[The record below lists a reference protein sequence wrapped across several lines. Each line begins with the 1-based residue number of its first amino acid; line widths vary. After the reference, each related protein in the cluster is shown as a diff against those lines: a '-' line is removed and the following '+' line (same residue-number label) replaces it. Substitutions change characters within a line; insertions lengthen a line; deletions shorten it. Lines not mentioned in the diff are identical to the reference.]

1 MRSTLLLS
9 ILALAAVTGC
19 NNGQPRIYR
28 VALDRTPERTIADP
42 SCYRNSQL
50 PSGDQETDV
59 NYREEH
65 QWVIWDS
72 GDGKQY
78 LDIGSATFHLGDAP
92 TINVA
97 DMIETS
103 QSGTFQGSRNVTNP
117 YPGIQNTTETRQ
129 TSITVIFNDE
139 GASPTG
145 TVQLSAKYA
154 CVGNCPQ
161 PNQVP
166 DSVSCGTQLSFFA
179 RRVDTSRIE
188 AYQPVGN

>member
-1 MRSTLLLS
+1 MRSTLLLAVV
-9 ILALAAVTGC
+9 ALAAVTGC

-28 VALDRTPERTIADP
+28 IALDRTPERTIADP
-42 SCYRNSQL
+42 SCYKNSQL
-50 PSGDQETDV
+50 PSGSQSTEV

-78 LDIGSATFHLGDAP
+78 LDIGSASFHLGDAP

-103 QSGTFQGSRNVTNP
+103 QSGTLQGSRNVTNP
-117 YPGIQNTTETRQ
+117 FPGIQNTTETRQ
-129 TSITVIFNDE
+129 TSITVTFTDE

-145 TVQLSAKYA
+145 NMQLRSQYA

-161 PNQVP
+161 PNPGP
-166 DSVSCGTQLSFFA
+166 DSVSCATQLSFWA
-179 RRVDTSRIE
+179 RRIDTSRIE
-188 AYQPVGN
+188 AYQPAGN